1 MWRAFFGNLSTGLL
15 QASDRAKFRF
25 LQASV
30 KSVAAFRWARWPFQ
44 QSYAAKLDR
53 TQRKMIGHLL
63 QIRPRPDE
71 SVDEFV
77 QRRHS
82 ITSRKARHMGLW
94 SLSWAG
100 SCVSWNAH
108 VTRRHD
114 DRAWSH
120 HLLCYHDLEWLAA
133 QRHAMSAGRG
143 GSRTGTRVRQGKPQR
158 RWQEGVELA
167 ATLVARR

>member
-1 MWRAFFGNLSTGLL
+1 MRAVLATCKCLGHHIDSDAGIRSCFLHTSAAMWRAFFGNLSTGLL

-63 QIRPRPDE
+63 QIRPQPDE

-82 ITSRKARHMGLW
+82 ITSRKARHMGFW
-94 SLSWAG
+94 SLPWAG
-100 SCVSWNAH
+100 SCVS
-108 VTRRHD
+108 
-114 DRAWSH
+114 
-120 HLLCYHDLEWLAA
+120 LEC
-133 QRHAMSAGRG
+133 
-143 GSRTGTRVRQGKPQR
+143 
-158 RWQEGVELA
+158 
-167 ATLVARR
+167 ARDQTAR

>member
-1 MWRAFFGNLSTGLL
+1 MVGT
-15 QASDRAKFRF
+15 
-25 LQASV
+25 
-30 KSVAAFRWARWPFQ
+30 AAR
-44 QSYAAKLDR
+44 LDR

-71 SVDEFV
+71 SVEDFV
-77 QRRHS
+77 IRRHS

-108 VTRRHD
+108 VTRQHD

-120 HLLCYHDLEWLAA
+120 HLLGYHDLEWLAS
-133 QRHAMSAGRG
+133 QRHAMSARRR
-143 GSRTGTRVRQGKPQR
+143 GSRIGTRVVLGKPQR
-158 RWQEGVELA
+158 RWQEGPELA
-167 ATLVARR
+167 TTLISRT